1 MTTTASAK
9 VVRLLTEGRVMP
21 AGTASAYD
29 VRGDHG
35 TYRVIV
41 GDGWTQCPCPAHREL
56 CSHAE
61 SALLLHWARVDG
73 VEVAVA
79 LRQAEATG

>member
-1 MTTTASAK
+1 MTASAK
-9 VVRLLTEGRVMP
+9 ATRLLSEARLQP
-21 AGTASAYD
+21 AGIAAVYT
-29 VRGDHG
+29 VKGDHD

-61 SALLLHWARVDG
+61 AAQLLHDAL
-73 VEVAVA
+73 VAV
-79 LRQAEATG
+79 